1 MRGGGFVQIFKDF
14 SNWSTVAV
22 VPHVANA
29 NNKISRIFWIAIFI
43 FVLGMFGYELY
54 ILIAKFFSYP
64 ATVNTEILF
73 QKQVCPPPSPDRGL
87 VFFSIG
93 IFFQIF
99 PVVTVCNMN
108 PYKYTVVKSNTNFQG
123 VNNLMTAY
131 SQAVTGTYTSD
142 KWGLY
147 EEKTEV
153 YDLDARAADALVL
166 EANLISDANKA
177 PALYSYSDLVQDCMF
192 AGQPCAESDFT
203 KFIDPVYGACY
214 SFNENTNLNY
224 SVSREG
230 IQFGLKLMMTV
241 TQTKTSG
248 TTDFLP
254 TTRLA
259 GARVGINSRGNE
271 PGLDSNGIDA
281 GVGYESAV
289 SVTLTQHVRAKRP
302 YGKCVA
308 REPDG
313 TDYYKNYTYTLE
325 TCFNGCKQRD
335 TVAKCSCANPRLALG
350 PGDTACQPVKADLD
364 CLQDLKGNQTN
375 SDPNIN
381 LLLECSC
388 NPPCDESTYTPT
400 VSLAQFPST
409 SYYVATSSTAGVGS
423 CSSSNSNFASK
434 SACQTWYNNNG
445 MILQVFLETLS
456 YELYT
461 ETAGYTVSN
470 VINDLGGQAGLWLGL
485 SVISVVEMTGLLLV
499 MGAFCVSGG
508 AIKIAP
514 DDDEIENDHRIKDVE
529 DVKNELDHMEKRHG
543 EMESDGDD
551 GPSDN
556 KKEK

>member
-1 MRGGGFVQIFKDF
+1 
-14 SNWSTVAV
+14 
-22 VPHVANA
+22 
-29 NNKISRIFWIAIFI
+29 
-43 FVLGMFGYELY
+43 MFAYELY

-73 QKQVCPPPSPDRGL
+73 EK
-87 VFFSIG
+87 
-93 IFFQIF
+93 QIF

-108 PYKYTVVKSNTNFQG
+108 PYKYTVVKSNTAFQG
-123 VNNLMTAY
+123 VNSLMTAY
-131 SQAVTGTYTSD
+131 SNAVAGTYGTD

-147 EEKTEV
+147 EEQTEE

-166 EANLISDANKA
+166 EANLISDTNKA
-177 PALYSYSDLVQDCMF
+177 PALYTYSDLVQDCSF
-192 AGQPCAESDFT
+192 AGIPCAESDFK

-214 SFNENTNLNY
+214 SFNEDASLNY

-230 IQFGLKLMMTV
+230 IQFGLKLMLTV
-241 TQTKTSG
+241 TVGWPRKSKKS
-248 TTDFLP
+248 FSLP
-254 TTRLA
+254 ANQNQWNYRLFANHKLA
-259 GARVGINSRGNE
+259 GARVAVNSRGNE

-302 YGKCVA
+302 YGKCVS
-308 REPDG
+308 REPD
-313 TDYYKNYTYTLE
+313 TSDYYKNFTYTLE

-335 TVAKCSCANPRLALG
+335 TVAKCNCANPRLKLG
-350 PGDTACQPVKADLD
+350 PADTACQPIKADLD
-364 CLQDLKGNQTN
+364 CLQGLKGNQTN
-375 SDPNIN
+375 SDPNID
-381 LLLECSC
+381 LLVECSC

-409 SYYVATSSTAGVGS
+409 SYYVATSSSAGVGS
-423 CSSSNSNFASK
+423 CYSSNSNFANK
-434 SACQTWYNNNG
+434 AACQKWYNNNG

-514 DDDEIENDHRIKDVE
+514 DDDDIANDHRIKVRRDYKLQTCNFQFFENFQDVE
-529 DVKNELDHMEKRHG
+529 DVKNEIDHMDKRHA
-543 EMESDGDD
+543 EMDDSDGDD
-551 GPSDN
+551 VAPESPKKGSDEG
-556 KKEK
+556 KKDN

>member
-73 QKQVCPPPSPDRGL
+73 QKQ
-87 VFFSIG
+87 
-93 IFFQIF
+93 IF

-147 EEKTEV
+147 EEKTET

-434 SACQTWYNNNG
+434 TACQTWYNNNG

-551 GPSDN
+551 GPNDN

>member
-29 NNKISRIFWIAIFI
+29 NNKISRIFWIAIFL
-43 FVLGMFGYELY
+43 FVLGMFAYELY

-73 QKQVCPPPSPDRGL
+73 EK
-87 VFFSIG
+87 
-93 IFFQIF
+93 QIF

-108 PYKYTVVKSNTNFQG
+108 PYKYSVVKSNSAFSS
-123 VNNLMTAY
+123 VNTLMTTY
-131 SQAVTGTYTSD
+131 SDATVGTFSTD

-147 EEKTEV
+147 ADNDET
-153 YDLDARAADALVL
+153 YDLDSRAADALVL
-166 EANLISDANKA
+166 EANLISDTAKV
-177 PALYSYSDLVQDCMF
+177 PALYTYADLIQDCSF
-192 AGQPCAESDFT
+192 AGIPCSESDFT

-214 SFNENTNLNY
+214 SFNEDASLNY

-230 IQFGLKLMMTV
+230 IQFGLKLMLTV
-241 TQTKTSG
+241 TQTKTNG
-248 TTDFLP
+248 NTDSLP
-254 TTRLA
+254 TTKLA
-259 GARVGINSRGNE
+259 GARIGVNSRGSS

-289 SVTLTQHVRAKRP
+289 SVSLTQNVRAKKP
-302 YGKCVA
+302 YGTCVD
-308 REPDG
+308 REPDSS
-313 TDYYKNYTYTLE
+313 DYYKDFIYTLE

-335 TVAKCSCANPRLALG
+335 TIAKCQCANPRLALG
-350 PGDTACQPVKADLD
+350 STDTACQPIKADLD
-364 CLQDLKGNQTN
+364 CLQTLKGNQT
-375 SDPNIN
+375 SSTPNID
-381 LLLECSC
+381 LLVECNC

-423 CSSSNSNFASK
+423 CSSTNSKFSSK
-434 SACQTWYNNNG
+434 SDCQKWYNNNG
-445 MILQVFLETLS
+445 MIIQVFLETLS

-485 SVISVVEMTGLLLV
+485 SVISVVEMTGLMLV
-499 MGAFCVSGG
+499 MGAFCVTGG
-508 AIKIAP
+508 AIKMAP

-529 DVKNELDHMEKRHG
+529 DVKKEIDHLEKKHG
-543 EMESDGDD
+543 EMESGSDGEVDD
-551 GPSDN
+551 IEN
-556 KKEK
+556 KGDEEKKKK